1 MFGKEEIDAALVLIL
16 SGALM
21 VQVAWGDGSLSL
33 GRMAS
38 RVLSN
43 PIGATSTR
51 DDESVPA
58 PDRQIAA

>member
-1 MFGKEEIDAALVLIL
+1 
-16 SGALM
+16 M

-58 PDRQIAA
+58 PYRQIAA

>member
-1 MFGKEEIDAALVLIL
+1 
-16 SGALM
+16 M
-21 VQVAWGDGSLSL
+21 VQVAKGDGSLSF

-43 PIGATSTR
+43 PIRATSTR

-58 PDRQIAA
+58 PYRQIAA